1 VGRREDT
8 VRDTLATITAS
19 SCARQCEY
27 TLCMKSKHMVGVYIK
42 YWLAYCIS
50 IDVQMIYTLSLAHA
64 TLSTATS
71 HKYTH
76 LSVFPP

>member
-1 VGRREDT
+1 
-8 VRDTLATITAS
+8 
-19 SCARQCEY
+19 
-27 TLCMKSKHMVGVYIK
+27 MKTSEHMTCVHVK

-50 IDVQMIYTLSLAHA
+50 LSVQMIYTHYDIHTLAHA

-76 LSVFPP
+76 VSNASPENMPAGRTDSWLL